1 MARYR
6 FLLICL
12 VLVHVILLMQN
23 ANTLRES
30 DFLTIVPSP
39 EPSEKGME
47 RGRGDQAPAVT
58 HIRTHHSFNK
68 SMAGGDL
75 ILGGFTT
82 ALIAS
87 IFCYI
92 RVTRNRNEHNQG

>member
-1 MARYR
+1 MN
-6 FLLICL
+6 
-12 VLVHVILLMQN
+12 LLMQTAN
-23 ANTLRES
+23 AIRKLDNLTL
-30 DFLTIVPSP
+30 VPSP
-39 EPSEKGME
+39 APFEGGMDT
-47 RGRGDQAPAVT
+47 GRGDQAPAVT

-75 ILGGFTT
+75 ILGGFAT

-92 RVTRNRNEHNQG
+92 RVTRSRNEQSHG